1 MDPNLQFSQDEGEAF
16 ARIKL
21 SHSTPYYA
29 QGNGQAEASKKSL
42 KAIIEKMIKDNPR
55 TWHNMLSEALW
66 AYRTSKRV
74 LKASP
79 HMPCLTDMMLF
90 YQWRWQP
97 GP

>member
-1 MDPNLQFSQDEGEAF
+1 MTDLLAERGMLGCKPVNTSMDPNLQFSQSEGEAF

-66 AYRTSKRV
+66 AYRT
-74 LKASP
+74 
-79 HMPCLTDMMLF
+79 
-90 YQWRWQP
+90 
-97 GP
+97 